1 MKRIEKVVI
10 KRKQLDKAYDE
21 KIQALYT
28 VMENNLEQ
36 SEIEYA
42 EKLKQELDKRA
53 EAYQNN
59 PSIAISAIE
68 SKNVFE

>member
-1 MKRIEKVVI
+1 MEQGAMKRIEQVVI

-42 EKLKQELDKRA
+42 EKLKQELDQSAGLIKITLPLP
-53 EAYQNN
+53 YQQ
-59 PSIAISAIE
+59 
-68 SKNVFE
+68 